1 MIPREVRVALGRR
14 LSKLGFIADE
24 YVSPERTATTN
35 EPCPVCGKSLAVR
48 QEGNSY
54 EIICPDHGALVSAR
68 GV

>member
-1 MIPREVRVALGRR
+1 MIPREVRASLGRR

-24 YVSPERTATTN
+24 YVSPERSTTTD

-54 EIICPDHGALVSAR
+54 EITCSEHDALVSAR